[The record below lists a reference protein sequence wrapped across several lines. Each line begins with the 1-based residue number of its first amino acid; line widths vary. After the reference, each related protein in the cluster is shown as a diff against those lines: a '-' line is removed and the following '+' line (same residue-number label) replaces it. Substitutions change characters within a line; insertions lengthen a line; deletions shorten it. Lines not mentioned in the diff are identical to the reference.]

1 MMPIDSPM
9 ALAVVE
15 WISSPAGGRPNG
27 PPSWPYA
34 TICEFLEENMTR
46 HPGHKEF
53 PEFAVSILIEPIEL
67 VSVTVWKVKVD
78 YIAREAVLPCLW
90 KGRQLVLREGHY
102 IVAVA
107 MITDVLVTKVRD
119 PRRE

>member
-1 MMPIDSPM
+1 M
-9 ALAVVE
+9 
-15 WISSPAGGRPNG
+15 RH
-27 PPSWPYA
+27 
-34 TICEFLEENMTR
+34 
-46 HPGHKEF
+46 HPGRSES
-53 PEFAVSILIEPIEL
+53 PGYTMSIVLEPTEL

-90 KGRQLVLREGHY
+90 KGRQLVLREGYH

>member
-1 MMPIDSPM
+1 
-9 ALAVVE
+9 
-15 WISSPAGGRPNG
+15 
-27 PPSWPYA
+27 
-34 TICEFLEENMTR
+34 MTR

-53 PEFAVSILIEPIEL
+53 PEFAVSIFIEPIEL
-67 VSVTVWKVKVD
+67 ISVTVWKVKVD
-78 YIAREAVLPCLW
+78 YIAREAVLPRLR